1 MTAIASTAALPP
13 ADELYRRY
21 VGLVRRRV
29 GRFYDE
35 PEASDVVHEVFEKV
49 LNVGH
54 TFRGGSSVRTW
65 LYQVTTRHCL
75 VRRRNARRR
84 QELFEQYGAPAWS
97 LPIRDPDAE
106 TVTFLNQLWRTVDP
120 ELAEIGVYY
129 YVDGMRQADI
139 GELLGVTG
147 RTISNRLAA
156 LNEAAQ
162 LAAKEGP

>member
-1 MTAIASTAALPP
+1 MTTAALPTALPP

-21 VGLVRRRV
+21 VGVVRRRV
-29 GRFYDE
+29 GRFYDD
-35 PEASDVVHEVFEKV
+35 PEAADVVHEVFEKV
-49 LNVGH
+49 LQVGH
-54 TFRGGSSVRTW
+54 SFRGGSSVRTW

-84 QELFEQYGAPAWS
+84 RELFEAYGAPAWS
-97 LPIRDPDAE
+97 LPIRDPSAE

-139 GELLGVTG
+139 GELLGVSG
-147 RTISNRLAA
+147 RTISNRLATLA
-156 LNEAAQ
+156 EAAAA
-162 LAAKEGP
+162 AAKEGS